1 MPSNKTRNS
10 LMRQWEL
17 LKILPSRSTGKTA
30 RELVDELLEAGY
42 AISKRQVERDL
53 IDLQEIFGLECDD
66 DQMPYK
72 WRWSFDRP
80 ADLPAITL
88 AEALSLVVVEETL
101 KPLLPLS
108 VQRTL
113 HSKFLQAHSQLAAL
127 AKRSPTARWAGK
139 VKTVS
144 ASLPLLPPLIDEE
157 VLELIQNAL
166 LLDEQIQVTY
176 QGITDKIIELRLH
189 PLGIVTRESVV
200 YLVATAKDY
209 SDIRLYALHRFKKVE
224 RTFESLKVL
233 KGFSLDRYIQ
243 DGAMQFG
250 DGSEIKLVALISV
263 DIHRMLTETPI
274 SLDQVIRV
282 KEGRWHLTATT
293 LDSWQLRWWILSHG
307 DAIQVLKP
315 SLMAD
320 EIKATLRKSLKQYEL
335 LEF

>member
-17 LKILPSRSTGKTA
+17 LKILPSRADGKSA
-30 RELVDELLEAGY
+30 KELVHELLQVGY
-42 AISKRQVERDL
+42 SISKRQIERDL

-66 DQMPYK
+66 DKMPYK

-113 HSKFLQAHSQLAAL
+113 HAKFLQARSQLAAL
-127 AKRSPTARWAGK
+127 AKSSPTARWASK
-139 VKTVS
+139 VRTAS
-144 ASLPLLPPLIDEE
+144 ATLALSPPSIDEE
-157 VLELIQNAL
+157 VLEIIQNAL
-166 LLDEQIQVTY
+166 LLDEQIQATY
-176 QGITDKIIELRLH
+176 HGTSDKVIELRLH
-189 PLGIVTRESVV
+189 PLGIVTRGSIV

-209 SDIRLYALHRFKKVE
+209 SDIRLYALHRFIKVG
-224 RTFESLKVL
+224 RTFEKLKAL

-243 DGAMQFG
+243 DGALQFG
-250 DGSEIKLVALISV
+250 EGVEVKLIALISA
-263 DIHRMLTETPI
+263 DILRILTETPI
-274 SLDQVIRV
+274 SLDQII
-282 KEGRWHLTATT
+282 KPDGDRWRLTATT

-307 DAIQVLKP
+307 PGIQVLKP
-315 SLMAD
+315 IPMAN
-320 EIKATLRKSLKQYEL
+320 EIIANLKKSLTQYENL
-335 LEF
+335 